1 MKIDPYL
8 VFDGTCEQAMTF
20 YAAALGGEVVMMN
33 RFAQSP
39 GCEDL
44 PPERIMHARVHVGDQ
59 VLMASDSHPAHG
71 YDGIKGFSIA
81 LNVESPEQAQRSF
94 QALAEGGTVVMPLGE
109 TFWSE
114 SFGMLIDRFGVS
126 WMVNLAKP
134 GF

>member
-1 MKIDPYL
+1 MNIDPYL
-8 VFDGTCEQAMTF
+8 IFDGTCEQAMNF
-20 YAAALGGEVVMMN
+20 YAAALGGEVVMMS
-33 RFAQSP
+33 RFAESP

-71 YDGIKGFSIA
+71 HDGIKGFSIA
-81 LNVESPEQAQRSF
+81 LNVDSAEQAKRSF
-94 QALAEGGTVVMPLGE
+94 EALADGGTVVMPLGE